1 MILAAAAVLVALTM
15 APVVA
20 GLYGPTYLLVAV
32 PAGAAFLL
40 VAGEL
45 ARRRRRADRL
55 AALQALGTVP
65 RGDPR
70 RDGRRK
76 AGAPMSHDRD
86 VPRHAR
92 RAIVLRAAFLAA
104 VAVGLAGCA
113 SQSPGMFQT
122 HSAGAHDIAV
132 LTYTMFA
139 ILSVVLITVWSLL
152 AYVVI
157 RFRHRTE
164 AEASRTRGNT
174 TIEVLWTA
182 IPAVIVAVLFAL
194 TMLTTGKLIG
204 GPENVSLTVTG
215 HQWWW
220 QVSYA
225 GADFETANEI
235 HLPAGTAITADLLSA
250 DVIHQFSCPQVTGK
264 VQMIPGTVNHISFLP
279 ITAGTYLGVCAQ
291 FCGVQHAHMHFL
303 LIVQPPAQFK
313 AWFANQM
320 KPAVTPDGDPGDRRR
335 RGHGRP
341 AVLELPHHPRDQ
353 PERHVWSRPD
363 PPGEPHV
370 DRRRDPVEH
379 PREPPP
385 LDRRPERR
393 QAGRA
398 HADGARHPADARRDR
413 RLPG

>member
-1 MILAAAAVLVALTM
+1 MSYYRVA
-15 APVVA
+15 PRR
-20 GLYGPTYLLVAV
+20 
-32 PAGAAFLL
+32 
-40 VAGEL
+40 
-45 ARRRRRADRL
+45 ARR
-55 AALQALGTVP
+55 T
-65 RGDPR
+65 
-70 RDGRRK
+70 
-76 AGAPMSHDRD
+76 
-86 VPRHAR
+86 
-92 RAIVLRAAFLAA
+92 IVLRAAFLAA

-174 TIEVLWTA
+174 TVEVLWTA

-194 TMLTTGKLIG
+194 TMMTTGKLIG

-264 VQMIPGTVNHISFLP
+264 VQMIPGTVNHVSFLP

-320 KPAVTPDGDPGDRRR
+320 KPAVTPVGQQAEAGAAAIAQLPCASCHTIRGTSLSGTHGPDLTHLASRTSIAAVTLTNTPANLYRWIADPQ
-335 RGHGRP
+335 
-341 AVLELPHHPRDQ
+341 AVKPGVLMPTIVVTPQIRSDIVAYLDELK
-353 PERHVWSRPD
+353 
-363 PPGEPHV
+363 
-370 DRRRDPVEH
+370 
-379 PREPPP
+379 
-385 LDRRPERR
+385 
-393 QAGRA
+393 
-398 HADGARHPADARRDR
+398 
-413 RLPG
+413 

>member
-1 MILAAAAVLVALTM
+1 
-15 APVVA
+15 
-20 GLYGPTYLLVAV
+20 
-32 PAGAAFLL
+32 
-40 VAGEL
+40 
-45 ARRRRRADRL
+45 
-55 AALQALGTVP
+55 
-65 RGDPR
+65 
-70 RDGRRK
+70 
-76 AGAPMSHDRD
+76 MSHDR
-86 VPRHAR
+86 VVSRHTR

-104 VAVGLAGCA
+104 IAVGLAGCA

-194 TMLTTGKLIG
+194 TMMTTGKLIG

-225 GADFETANEI
+225 GADFQTANEI

-279 ITAGTYLGVCAQ
+279 ITAGTYLGVCAE
-291 FCGVQHAHMHFL
+291 FCGIQHAHMHFL

-320 KPAVTPDGDPGDRRR
+320 KPAVTPTGTQAIAGAAAIAALPCSSCHTIRGTSLNGTYGPDLTHLASRSSIAAVTLSNTPANLYRWIADPQ
-335 RGHGRP
+335 
-341 AVLELPHHPRDQ
+341 AVKPGVLMPTIVVSPQIRSEIVAYLDELK
-353 PERHVWSRPD
+353 
-363 PPGEPHV
+363 
-370 DRRRDPVEH
+370 
-379 PREPPP
+379 
-385 LDRRPERR
+385 
-393 QAGRA
+393 
-398 HADGARHPADARRDR
+398 
-413 RLPG
+413 